1 MTHAIIQTGGKQYK
15 VKIGDTL
22 KIEKIEANLNDE
34 ITLKEVLLLFDKNT
48 KEVILGAPYVNSA
61 EVKAKVLEQGRAKKV
76 TVLKFKSKVRYKK
89 KYGHRQPF
97 SKIYIT
103 HINLKD
109 ADQS

>member
-34 ITLKEVLLLFDKNT
+34 VTLKEVLLLFDESA
-48 KEVILGAPYVNSA
+48 KEVILGVPYVENA
-61 EVKAKVLEQGRAKKV
+61 EVKAKILEQGRSKKV

-89 KYGHRQPF
+89 KYGHRQPYT
-97 SKIYIT
+97 KLQIT
-103 HINLKD
+103 EID
-109 ADQS
+109 A